1 MWLTAK
7 VAPNF
12 HSYLY
17 PLPLQCDIAAL
28 TIKKWN
34 IFLHFLKSNF
44 ISVFSHTHTTGKF
57 RPLWLLSQVIT
68 MARSLTIINNISSN
82 LIHVRLLSKN
92 TFLTMSLPCW
102 KDLCW
107 LSSTYSTSFL
117 YSQSPPWP
125 GPNNFCV
132 IILRSQKH
140 TGSKHKTLLTITKQ
154 ISFYGFNE
162 LLVRSRKSVCTFLFG
177 FIFICSILFRF

>member
-1 MWLTAK
+1 MGKGRQTCRTGSKGK
-7 VAPNF
+7 V
-12 HSYLY
+12 
-17 PLPLQCDIAAL
+17 D
-28 TIKKWN
+28 
-34 IFLHFLKSNF
+34 
-44 ISVFSHTHTTGKF
+44 SHTHTTGKF

-125 GPNNFCV
+125 GSKQLLCHNPPLTKAHRVQTQEFTHYYQANFIYV
-132 IILRSQKH
+132 
-140 TGSKHKTLLTITKQ
+140 
-154 ISFYGFNE
+154 FNE
-162 LLVRSRKSVCTFLFG
+162 LLVQSRKSVRTFLFG
-177 FIFICSILFRF
+177 FIFTCSILFRFQYLEQTITPLQNIPPSP